1 MDRMGIWEE
10 TSSSEWVHPMVTVP
24 KPDGGVRTT
33 TDLSA
38 LNEYVI
44 LEKYPLPKIKDLFLD
59 FSGTKGFSKLD
70 LKKGYFHIP
79 LATESKDLMTAITLW
94 VFGDT
99 TDCPWDSRTLPPPF
113 KE

>member
-10 TSSSEWVHPMVTVP
+10 TSSSEWVHPMVTVH
-24 KPDGGVRTT
+24 KPDRGVHST

-44 LEKYPLPKIKDLFLD
+44 PEQYPLPKIKDLFFD
-59 FSGTKGFSKLD
+59 VSRAKVFSKLD

-79 LATESKDLMTAITLW
+79 LAAES
-94 VFGDT
+94 
-99 TDCPWDSRTLPPPF
+99 
-113 KE
+113 